1 MAMQIRLSGAALIAV
16 CFSSAISIASTAPI
30 NCLAADVDL
39 EQAICAQPALLAR
52 DQAISV
58 RLD

>member
-1 MAMQIRLSGAALIAV
+1 MQIRLSGAALIAV
-16 CFSSAISIASTAPI
+16 CFSSAISITSTAPI

-52 DQAISV
+52 DQSISA

>member
-1 MAMQIRLSGAALIAV
+1 MQIRLSGAALIAV
-16 CFSSAISIASTAPI
+16 CLNSAIFIASAAPI
-30 NCLAADVDL
+30 NCLAAGVDVKR
-39 EQAICAQPALLAR
+39 AICAQTTLLAR